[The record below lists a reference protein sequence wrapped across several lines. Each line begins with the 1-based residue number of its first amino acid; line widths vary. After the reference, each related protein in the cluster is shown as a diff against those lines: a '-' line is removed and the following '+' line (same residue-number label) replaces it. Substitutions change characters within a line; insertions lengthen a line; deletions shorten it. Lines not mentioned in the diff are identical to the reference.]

1 MLIDGFP
8 EVFVPPSDDFVP
20 EPGSADYNIED
31 LDLPDCINLENL
43 PDGIVAS
50 DLDGIPEDLLRSDF
64 PELFDICEDE
74 ESGDN
79 VDKNDNVGGGGGG
92 GGGGGSA
99 PQTDC
104 PGIYT
109 H

>member
-20 EPGSADYNIED
+20 EPGSSADYNIED

-50 DLDGIPEDLLRSDF
+50 DLDGIPEDLLRS
-64 PELFDICEDE
+64 
-74 ESGDN
+74 
-79 VDKNDNVGGGGGG
+79 V
-92 GGGGGSA
+92 
-99 PQTDC
+99 
-104 PGIYT
+104 
-109 H
+109 

>member
-50 DLDGIPEDLLRSDF
+50 DLDGIPEDLLRSVYYF
-64 PELFDICEDE
+64 KKPKYF
-74 ESGDN
+74 
-79 VDKNDNVGGGGGG
+79 NDYVVPILG
-92 GGGGGSA
+92 
-99 PQTDC
+99 
-104 PGIYT
+104 
-109 H
+109 